1 MFHVAGEFMAFLAFD
16 IIYPDLGLKEGIDL
30 GSWFMSANRM
40 GCAQA
45 KAALSKKSGRLYS
58 GKHLSVR
65 KVRLQ
70 I

>member
-1 MFHVAGEFMAFLAFD
+1 MWRKALSRFH
-16 IIYPDLGLKEGIDL
+16 LKEVMQRFMNR
-30 GSWFMSANRM
+30 SWFMSANRM